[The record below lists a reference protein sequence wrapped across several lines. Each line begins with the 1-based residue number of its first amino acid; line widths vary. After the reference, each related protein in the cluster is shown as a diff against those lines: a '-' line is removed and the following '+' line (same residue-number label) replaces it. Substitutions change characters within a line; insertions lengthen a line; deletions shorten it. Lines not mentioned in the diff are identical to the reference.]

1 MLRRRVIVNGG
12 IVARPAEMRLTERA
26 ADYLAAGPADVVALI
41 GHICQLPNPP
51 RVVAEHMAAALFAGR
66 TEFARDERGQW
77 RLARHVAAH
86 QRVSVSEPRSAYTR
100 PDRAARLPP
109 VDPLASTRR
118 RVQPATAGA
127 ASEITVHDPL
137 DLLASLS

>member
-1 MLRRRVIVNGG
+1 MVMSDIS
-12 IVARPAEMRLTERA
+12 ARPAEMRLTERA
-26 ADYLAAGPADVVALI
+26 VDYLAAGPADVVALI

-86 QRVSVSEPRSAYTR
+86 QRVSVAEPRSAYPA
-100 PDRAARLPP
+100 PDRLARLPA
-109 VDPLASTRR
+109 VDPLA
-118 RVQPATAGA
+118 
-127 ASEITVHDPL
+127 
-137 DLLASLS
+137 